1 MVIHH
6 LLGDLE
12 NQPLIRVAKGQRVGW
27 ARPLG
32 TSPVDKD
39 TPTGLGKELQEK
51 GPLGLLTR
59 FVSAAFPTFQRA
71 VRDIPPQL
79 GNCGIWAPGSHRVQD
94 CYEEGS
100 VKLVW

>member
-32 TSPVDKD
+32 TSPVDKE
-39 TPTGLGKELQEK
+39 TPTGPGKELQEK
-51 GPLGLLTR
+51 GALGLLTR

-71 VRDIPPQL
+71 VKDSPPQL
-79 GNCGIWAPGSHRVQD
+79 GNCGLWDVGSRFSQD
-94 CYEEGS
+94 AR
-100 VKLVW
+100 LL